1 MIMKSATRCNWK
13 PLDSSIQNNTGAWKP
28 HRYSGQSLFNPNQRE
43 EELLLLLQIA
53 EQQAAANVVLERSAE
68 FARARRESLAN
79 VIAIHDLFSIAFTPH
94 RHFAMDL
101 FEKAIKFSFENRHV
115 WLQFGLASHQTGR
128 NSTRCICVF
137 EECLRLQPDDPLP
150 LLFQAKIYLQ
160 QLADAENALRCAEQA
175 LLLVQESTCTSTQH
189 LYSRCHLLIGVGSAL
204 LYEQQ
209 SELLRPK
216 NVSLLE
222 KSINAFRQMVHCN
235 PHDHLPHFHL
245 ALHLCKQKELDQAVA
260 HLQIAL
266 TLHPGHLPTIHLLLI
281 CLSALQKH
289 QEAHALCESALLEF
303 PGQLLLLFIK
313 AHLETQLSEDGE
325 QQALLTAKELL
336 RCCHRIAFVSKKS
349 TSAPIALSNAFATC
363 NPPTENGSR
372 TLSAQNSSYYLTGV
386 NCDTVSLRLEQTL
399 SEAACIDSAVSF
411 LSGQLVSELSE
422 PNLGSLH
429 HSQSSAA
436 IATSGSAAAAASNV
450 PNPGGSINIS
460 LGGNPFVAAIDSK
473 RCINAQLG
481 AMQMQVWLMVAEL
494 FIRLNQLGE
503 AEQCLSEHI
512 QTTFGNLSHQLM
524 YVRGRLYLARKQPLE
539 AKLVLQNAIS
549 INPRHAP
556 ALQQLGLAYH
566 LMGNHQIADKYLRD
580 SLNCDSSCVRTWSI
594 MGDVLEALGDYSRAV
609 NCHLNA
615 LKLEETQPVLPF
627 TIVPRLVL
635 D

>member
-1 MIMKSATRCNWK
+1 MKSATRCNWH
-13 PLDSSIQNNTGAWKP
+13 PLDPSIQNNTGAWKP

-43 EELLLLLQIA
+43 EELLLLLQIS
-53 EQQAAANVVLERSAE
+53 EQQAAANVVLERSVE
-68 FARARRESLAN
+68 FARARRESINN
-79 VIAIHDLFSIAFTPH
+79 VIAVHDLFSIAFTPH

-101 FEKAIKFSFENRHV
+101 FEKAVKFSFENRHV
-115 WLQFGLASHQTGR
+115 WLQFGLASHQTAK
-128 NSTRCICVF
+128 NPTRCVRIF
-137 EECLRLQPDDPLP
+137 EECLRLQPQDPLP
-150 LLFQAKIYLQ
+150 LLFQSKIYLQ
-160 QLADAENALRCAEQA
+160 QLADAESALRCAEQA
-175 LLLVQESTCTSTQH
+175 LQLVQQTTASSTQS
-189 LYSRCHLLIGVGSAL
+189 LYSRCYLLIGVCSAL
-204 LYEQQ
+204 IYEQQ

-216 NVSLLE
+216 NVALLE

-235 PHDHLPHFHL
+235 PYDHLPHFHL
-245 ALHLCKQKELDQAVA
+245 ALHLCKQKELNQAVG

-266 TLHPGHLPTIHLLLI
+266 SLHPGHLPTIHLLLI

-289 QEAHALCESALLEF
+289 QEAHVLCESALLEF
-303 PGQLLLLFIK
+303 PEQLLLLFIK

-325 QQALLTAKELL
+325 QHALLTAKELL
-336 RCCHRIAFVSKKS
+336 RCCHRIAFVSQKGKS
-349 TSAPIALSNAFATC
+349 TPANAGAFSTNIPI
-363 NPPTENGSR
+363 ENGSR

-386 NCDTVSLRLEQTL
+386 NCDTLSLRLEQTL
-399 SEAACIDSAVSF
+399 SEAACVDSAGSF

-436 IATSGSAAAAASNV
+436 LATSGSISGM
-450 PNPGGSINIS
+450 NPINYGGSVNIS
-460 LGGNPFVAAIDSK
+460 LGGNPFSTAVESK
-473 RCINAQLG
+473 NTINAQLA

-494 FIRLNQLGE
+494 FIRLDQLNE
-503 AEQCLSEHI
+503 ADQCLSENI
-512 QTTFGNLSHQLM
+512 QTACGTLSHQLM
-524 YVRGRLYLARKQPLE
+524 YVRGRLYLARQQPLE

-580 SLNCDSSCVRTWSI
+580 SLNCDSNCVLTWSI
-594 MGDVLEALGDYSRAV
+594 MGDVLEALGDYPRAV

-615 LKLEETQPVLPF
+615 LKLEETQPILPF
-627 TIVPRLVL
+627 SIVPRLVL